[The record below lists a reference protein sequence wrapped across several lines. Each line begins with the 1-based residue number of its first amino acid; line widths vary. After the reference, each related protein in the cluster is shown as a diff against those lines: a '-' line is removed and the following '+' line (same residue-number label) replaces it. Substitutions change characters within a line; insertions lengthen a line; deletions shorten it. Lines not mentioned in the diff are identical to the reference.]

1 MIQGIDHI
9 VIVVRELEQAMAD
22 YSALGFTVV
31 PGGRHAGLNTH
42 NALVAFDDGCYLEL
56 IAFLGPA
63 PARHLWYDASQK
75 GGGLVDFCGRSDNL
89 EKDAAVFRAAGA
101 AIGTPFTMSRER
113 PDGYRISW
121 VLAVN
126 EGATSGLVPFFI
138 RDITPRDERVPHER
152 RHHNLACG
160 VKCLTIAVDELH
172 PIQSIYE
179 KALGH
184 AQTIERLDLGATGVQ
199 FELGPQQ
206 VHLVTPVK
214 SSGVVA
220 ERLQTRGAS
229 PVELALRGGTEQYSI
244 LDSARTHGA
253 RVTISSGSRS

>member
-42 NALVAFDDGCYLEL
+42 NALIAFDDGCYLEL
-56 IAFLGPA
+56 IAFLGPP
-63 PARHLWYDASQK
+63 PAQHLWYDALQK
-75 GGGLVDFCGRSDNL
+75 GGGLVDFCARSDNL
-89 EKDAAVFRAAGA
+89 EEDTAVFRAAGA
-101 AIGTPFTMSRER
+101 IIGTPFTMSRER
-113 PDGYRISW
+113 PDEYRIRW

-138 RDITPRDERVPHER
+138 RDITPHDERVPRER
-152 RHHNLACG
+152 RHHILACA

-184 AQTIERLDLGATGVQ
+184 GQTIERLDLDATGVQ
-199 FELGPQQ
+199 FQLGPQQ
-206 VHLVTPVK
+206 VDLVMPLK
-214 SSGVVA
+214 SSGMVA
-220 ERLQTRGAS
+220 ERLRTCGAS
-229 PVELALRGGTEQYSI
+229 PVELALRGGTEHYSI
-244 LDSARTHGA
+244 LDSAQTHGA
-253 RVTISSGSRS
+253 RITMSNGS